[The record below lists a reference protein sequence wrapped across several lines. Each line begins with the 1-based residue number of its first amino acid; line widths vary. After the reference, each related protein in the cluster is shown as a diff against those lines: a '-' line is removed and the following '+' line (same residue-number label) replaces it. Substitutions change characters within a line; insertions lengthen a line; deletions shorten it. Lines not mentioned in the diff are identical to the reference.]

1 MVLAQSSVPAALGE
15 GLANFSEI
23 LARHAKDRPEHPAL
37 VSADGDSVWS
47 YAELEQRV
55 RRGAAVLRTIG
66 LQRGQRAAL
75 LGANSLPWVASY
87 LAILR
92 AGGVAVPLNPHL
104 TAAELNHLLGLVEP
118 SLVLADLGIEAQAAS
133 EDEFQVLPLDLGLVE
148 QPETVPAELD
158 AGGPEDPADPE
169 DIAVLIATSGTSGD
183 PKAVM
188 LSHRALL
195 ASCANSAS
203 ISPTQGDTV
212 ALALLPMFHIY
223 GLNAILGSALYL
235 GATSV
240 IVDGYPENL
249 GAVIAARGV
258 TEVPITPSVLYR
270 LTQDERVAEHLRNVE
285 HVMSGGAP
293 LSLALADRFT
303 SLTGLELQQGYGMT
317 ETAPVI
323 ASTRGIAAGERDRVR
338 ARAREL
344 GTGGHVGPAIGGVEI
359 RIGADAGHDA
369 TQPGEIHVR
378 GDNLL
383 SGYWPDV
390 PDGLELM
397 DAPKKVDVLDADGW
411 FATGDIGFLDAG
423 QLYLVDRASDLII
436 VSGFNVYPTE
446 VERVLARIP
455 GITEAAVL
463 GQPDENTGERVVAF
477 VAVGRAK
484 PSLASV
490 RAECAERLARYKR
503 PVEIY
508 YLPKLPKTKAGKVAK
523 PRLRAM
529 LDTVEAH

>member
-1 MVLAQSSVPAALGE
+1 MVLAQSSMPAAGLE
-15 GLANFSEI
+15 GVSNFSEI
-23 LARHAKDRPEHPAL
+23 VARHAKSRPGHPAVL
-37 VSADGDSVWS
+37 SADGSASWS

-55 RRGAAVLRTIG
+55 QHGARVLCAEG
-66 LQRGQRAAL
+66 LQRGQRAAV
-75 LGANSLPWVASY
+75 LGPNSLQWVVGY
-87 LAILR
+87 LGVLR

-104 TAAELNHLLGLVEP
+104 TRDEFGHLLGLVTP
-118 SLVLADLGIEAQAAS
+118 TIVLAAPGFEPQTGPDDS
-133 EDEFQVLPLDLGLVE
+133 YRVLPLDLGSVAE
-148 QPETVPAELD
+148 PGEPAAEPTSAELAPTD
-158 AGGPEDPADPE
+158 AEE
-169 DIAVLIATSGTSGD
+169 LAVLIATAGTSGE

-203 ISPTQGDTV
+203 ISPGLGDTV

-223 GLNAILGSALYL
+223 GLNAVLGVALYL

-240 IVDGYPENL
+240 IVDGYPDDL
-249 GAVIAARGV
+249 GEIIAARGV

-270 LTQDERVAEHLRNVE
+270 LMQDERLPEHLVGVE
-285 HVMSGGAP
+285 QVMSGGAP
-293 LSLALADRFT
+293 LTLALADRFT
-303 SLTGLELQQGYGMT
+303 NLTGLNLQQGYGMT

-323 ASTRGIAAGERDRVR
+323 ASTRGIAPSELEQVR
-338 ARAREL
+338 ARTREL
-344 GTGGHVGPAIGGVEI
+344 AIGGHVGPSVGGVEI
-359 RIGADAGHDA
+359 RIGDGSDPAKPA
-369 TQPGEIHVR
+369 EIHVR
-378 GDNLL
+378 GENLF
-383 SGYWPDV
+383 SGYWP
-390 PDGLELM
+390 ERS
-397 DAPKKVDVLDADGW
+397 DVLDADGW
-411 FATGDIGFLDAG
+411 FATGDIGFTDGG

-446 VERVLARIP
+446 VERVLSAIP

-477 VAVGRAK
+477 VATGRAK
-484 PSLASV
+484 PSLPAV

-523 PRLRAM
+523 PRLRAL